1 MRSPRPPRVR
11 SGPVLDHPLYVVQ
24 GSIGSKTDKPGV
36 VGRSRLAVRD
46 SEVMTAEQ
54 DEEPKRRFFK
64 DEVWGDEPQEVDA
77 SELVEELEETSP
89 ELARRWHDHP
99 AIVPFKVVGRFIGRN
114 SKRVGITIAGV
125 VLLVLGA
132 AMLVLPGPGLLVIIA
147 GLAVLATEY
156 VWAQRLLRIARE
168 KATQAKD
175 AVLRKNKDKTPEAEE
190 PPA

>member
-1 MRSPRPPRVR
+1 
-11 SGPVLDHPLYVVQ
+11 
-24 GSIGSKTDKPGV
+24 
-36 VGRSRLAVRD
+36 
-46 SEVMTAEQ
+46 MTAEP
-54 DEEPKRRFFK
+54 EERPKRRSFR

-99 AIVPFKVVGRFIGRN
+99 AVVPFKVVGRFIGRN
-114 SKRVGITIAGV
+114 SKRVGITIGGV
-125 VLLVLGA
+125 VLLILGVV
-132 AMLVLPGPGLLVIIA
+132 MLVLPGPGLLVIIA

-168 KATQAKD
+168 RATQAKD
-175 AVLRKNKDKTPEAEE
+175 AVLRKKKDETSEAEE